1 MSAIPA
7 ATGTTRT
14 PRTLP
19 DTLVARLRRLTTFE
33 RVIVAN
39 SAIIVVGT
47 AAGWWITQHN
57 PEPYHYLIDTTFIA
71 LAAVVCVLVNF
82 LLLRA
87 AFAPLRGVLAT
98 IRSIEEGDVEARA
111 PADVAD
117 ADARTLARAFNEMLD
132 RLAHAHR
139 EAAVR
144 VLQAQ
149 EDERRRIALELHDET
164 GQSLTALTLH
174 AEVVHQLLS
183 AMPGDTAGE
192 ACRQVERLGALAQR
206 TLAEVQA
213 LSRQLRPP
221 LLDDLGLAAALRWLA
236 EDARERLRL
245 AVEVRVSG
253 IENREEREERQNR
266 TDHTD
271 RGVASSRIAR
281 LAAEDAAHRD
291 AVETALFRVAQE
303 CLTNAARHGR
313 AQRVLIA
320 LRLSPERAWLTV
332 VDDGAGFTPRRP
344 SARPGERRGLGLDG
358 MRERLRLLDGQMRIR
373 SHPGRGCAIRAIVP
387 LAPSAACDILIPTG
401 GAAYGHD

>member
-7 ATGTTRT
+7 RTGAART
-14 PRTLP
+14 PRTAP
-19 DTLVARLRRLTTFE
+19 AALVARLRRLTTFE

-71 LAAVVCVLVNF
+71 LAAVICVLVNF

-98 IRSIEEGDVEARA
+98 IRSIEGGDVEARA
-111 PADVAD
+111 PSDVAD
-117 ADARTLARAFNEMLD
+117 ADARTLARAFNDMLD

-183 AMPGDTAGE
+183 AMSGDTAGE
-192 ACRQVERLGALAQR
+192 ARRQVERLGALAQR

-221 LLDDLGLAAALRWLA
+221 LLDDLGLPAALRWLA
-236 EDARERLRL
+236 EDARERLRM
-245 AVEVRVSG
+245 AVDVRVSG
-253 IENREEREERQNR
+253 LDDGAAAGRV
-266 TDHTD
+266 
-271 RGVASSRIAR
+271 VA
-281 LAAEDAAHRD
+281 LAAEDSAHRD

-313 AQRVLIA
+313 ARRVRIA
-320 LRLSPERAWLTV
+320 LHLSPERAWLTV
-332 VDDGAGFTPRRP
+332 VDDGAGFTPRHPPTR
-344 SARPGERRGLGLDG
+344 SDTRRGLGLDG
-358 MRERLRLLDGQMRIR
+358 MRERLRLLDGQLRVR
-373 SHPGRGCAIRAIVP
+373 SHPGCGCAIRAMVP
-387 LAPSAACDILIPTG
+387 LAPSTSHDIPISTG
-401 GAAYGHD
+401 GAAHGCD

>member
-7 ATGTTRT
+7 RAGAAR
-14 PRTLP
+14 PPQIVPAAL
-19 DTLVARLRRLTTFE
+19 DMRLRRLTTFE

-39 SAIIVVGT
+39 SAIIVIGT

-57 PEPYHYLIDTTFIA
+57 LEPYHYLIDTTFIA

-87 AFAPLRGVLAT
+87 AFAPLHGVLAT

-132 RLAHAHR
+132 RLARAHR

-144 VLQAQ
+144 VLQAH

-174 AEVVHQLLS
+174 AEVIHQLLS
-183 AMPGDTAGE
+183 TMPGDAAGE
-192 ACRQVERLGALAQR
+192 ARRQVERLGMLAQR
-206 TLAEVQA
+206 TLVEVQA

-221 LLDDLGLAAALRWLA
+221 LLDDLGLPAALRWLA

-245 AVEVRVSG
+245 VVDVHLSG
-253 IENREEREERQNR
+253 MANRK
-266 TDHTD
+266 D
-271 RGVASSRIAR
+271 RMNDNAPDDRA

-313 AQRVLIA
+313 ARRVLIA
-320 LRLSPERAWLTV
+320 LRLSPECAWLTV
-332 VDDGAGFTPRRP
+332 VDDGAGFTPRHP
-344 SARPGERRGLGLDG
+344 HARPDARRGLGLDG

-373 SHPGRGCAIRAIVP
+373 SRPGRGCAIRATVP
-387 LAPSAACDILIPTG
+387 LAPSAPHDISISTG
-401 GAAYGHD
+401 RAAYGPD

>member
-7 ATGTTRT
+7 RTGAART
-14 PRTLP
+14 PRAVP
-19 DTLVARLRRLTTFE
+19 AALVARLRRLTTFE

-98 IRSIEEGDVEARA
+98 IRSIEAGDVEARA

-117 ADARTLARAFNEMLD
+117 ADARALARAFNEMLD

-139 EAAVR
+139 EVAVR

-192 ACRQVERLGALAQR
+192 ARRQVERLGALAQR
-206 TLAEVQA
+206 TLAEVQV

-221 LLDDLGLAAALRWLA
+221 LLDDLGLPAALRWLA

-245 AVEVRVSG
+245 AVDVRVSSVA
-253 IENREEREERQNR
+253 
-266 TDHTD
+266 D
-271 RGVASSRIAR
+271 RVDDDAPDDRA
-281 LAAEDAAHRD
+281 LAAEDVEDVAHRD

-313 AQRVLIA
+313 AHCVLIA
-320 LRLSPERAWLTV
+320 LRLAPERAWLTV
-332 VDDGAGFTPRRP
+332 VDDGAGFTPRLSP
-344 SARPGERRGLGLDG
+344 ARPDARRGLGLDG

-373 SHPGRGCAIRAIVP
+373 SRPGRGCAIRAVVP
-387 LAPSAACDILIPTG
+387 LAPSAPRDIPISTG
-401 GAAYGHD
+401 RAAYGHD

>member
-7 ATGTTRT
+7 RAGATRT
-14 PRTLP
+14 SRAVPAA
-19 DTLVARLRRLTTFE
+19 LVARLRRLTTFE

-87 AFAPLRGVLAT
+87 AFAPLHGVLAT
-98 IRSIEEGDVEARA
+98 IRSIEDGDVEARA
-111 PADVAD
+111 PSDVAD

-183 AMPGDTAGE
+183 AIPGDAADE
-192 ACRQVERLGALAQR
+192 ARRQVERLGALAQR

-221 LLDDLGLAAALRWLA
+221 LLDDLGLPAALRWLA

-253 IENREEREERQNR
+253 MAECE
-266 TDHTD
+266 D
-271 RGVASSRIAR
+271 RMGNGAESPC
-281 LAAEDAAHRD
+281 LPAEDAAHRD
-291 AVETALFRVAQE
+291 AVETALFRMAQE

-313 AQRVLIA
+313 ARRVRIA
-320 LRLSPERAWLTV
+320 LRLSPEHAWLTV
-332 VDDGAGFTPRRP
+332 VDDGAGFTQRRP
-344 SARPGERRGLGLDG
+344 RIRPDARRGLGLDG

-373 SHPGRGCAIRAIVP
+373 SRPGRGCAIRAVVP
-387 LAPSAACDILIPTG
+387 LTSPTLIAEGRDVHDIIPTG
-401 GAAYGHD
+401 EAADGRN